1 MPFVYSACI
10 CWASIMS
17 QALFWGATLKT
28 QARFMDF
35 AAGNRTAFH
44 SLLRLPLCMD
54 RPYFVYPFISCWTI
68 GWFPPSGHCELFP
81 PSGYCEL
88 CFCKFSCASFCLHA
102 CSQCFRV
109 YIRKSRTD
117 GSPSNPMFH
126 LLRNSR
132 QERSPTAWFHF
143 YEMPGRGESK
153 DTNSRLLIVRERDN
167 GTWSLNGWW
176 WWLDIASRLEATELH
191 TWQWLKWWISYHA
204 YFTTIKKKKRMRS
217 WVMKMDIREFPSW
230 LSGNESD

>member
-17 QALFWGATLKT
+17 QALFGVQHWRHRQGLWTSWLATGLH
-28 QARFMDF
+28 FIPSCGCFF
-35 AAGNRTAFH
+35 AWIDHILFIP
-44 SLLRLPLCMD
+44 SLAVGPL
-54 RPYFVYPFISCWTI
+54 
-68 GWFPPSGHCELFP
+68 GG
-81 PSGYCEL
+81 
-88 CFCKFSCASFCLHA
+88 
-102 CSQCFRV
+102 
-109 YIRKSRTD
+109 
-117 GSPSNPMFH
+117 FH
-126 LLRNSR
+126 LLATVNCFHLLATVNSASANFHVQVFVCMPVLSAFGCTSVRVERMAPLVTPCSTYWGTPR

-204 YFTTIKKKKRMRS
+204 YFTTIKKKKE
-217 WVMKMDIREFPSW
+217 WEVE
-230 LSGNESD
+230 